1 MALTPEEIE
10 RYKRHLVLR
19 EVGGQGQQKIKAARV
34 LVIGAGG
41 LGSPVLMYLAAA
53 GVGTL
58 GIIDDDRVSLDNL
71 QRQIVH
77 DTGHVGV
84 SKVESAKATIG
95 KLNPHVRVETYDR
108 RIDAGNA
115 LEIVSRYDIVAD
127 GSDNFATRY
136 LVSDACYLAKKPLVF
151 AAVGPFDGYL
161 TTLKPHESG
170 PDGKPYPSYRCIFP
184 EAPPP
189 GTVANCAEVGVL
201 GAAVGVVGTLQAT
214 EVLKEIVGIGETL
227 AGRLLLYDAQATRFS
242 EIKFAWDPANPLS
255 GTAPT
260 IRDLSIHQ
268 KMSVRCGLRGLTGDS
283 GAERWRSGASSSTRT
298 ERSSTMSAPG
308 CRSIARSQ
316 PMRPAVMPRWQKNC
330 CGASDMI
337 LSRTPL
343 SRVRF
348 WPPAALT
355 TLRPP
360 LRVTW
365 GLARRPAWQR
375 VSIGST
381 ARVAL
386 CMPY

>member
-19 EVGGQGQQKIKAARV
+19 EVGGQGQQKIKAASV

-53 GVGTL
+53 GIGTL

-77 DTGHVGV
+77 DTRHVDV
-84 SKVESAKATIG
+84 SKVESAKAAIG
-95 KLNPHVRVETYDR
+95 NLNPHVRVETYDR
-108 RIDAGNA
+108 RIDATNA
-115 LEIVSRYDIVAD
+115 LEIVSRFDIVAD

-151 AAVGPFDGYL
+151 AAVGPFDGYI

-189 GTVANCAEVGVL
+189 GTIANCAEVGVL
-201 GAAVGVVGTLQAT
+201 GAAVGVLGTLQAT

-242 EIKFAWDPANPLS
+242 EIKIAWDPGNPLS

-260 IRDLSIHQ
+260 IRDLSIH
-268 KMSVRCGLRGLTGDS
+268 
-283 GAERWRSGASSSTRT
+283 
-298 ERSSTMSAPG
+298 
-308 CRSIARSQ
+308 
-316 PMRPAVMPRWQKNC
+316 RPAKA
-330 CGASDMI
+330 GA
-337 LSRTPL
+337 
-343 SRVRF
+343 V
-348 WPPAALT
+348 
-355 TLRPP
+355 
-360 LRVTW
+360 
-365 GLARRPAWQR
+365 G
-375 VSIGST
+375 
-381 ARVAL
+381 VA
-386 CMPY
+386 